1 MGKSKEQ
8 VSPLT
13 NLTDLDE
20 QDISLLMKQAKQGV
34 SFQAFK
40 QMVEN
45 TPFSEKEWA
54 QFLHLSERTLQRYGK
69 AKMRFDPLRS
79 EKILEVAL
87 LLKKGIEVFGDKN
100 RFYEWLKTANTALEA
115 VKPKDLL
122 DNTFGIN
129 HVKDELTKIEHGIL
143 A

>member
-1 MGKSKEQ
+1 MEKSQEQ
-8 VSPLT
+8 ASQFT
-13 NLTDLDE
+13 NFTDLNE
-20 QDISLLMKQAKQGV
+20 QDISRLMKQVKQGV
-34 SFQAFK
+34 SFHAFK

-45 TPFSEKEWA
+45 SPFSEKEWA
-54 QFLHLSERTLQRYGK
+54 QFLHVSERTLQRYGK
-69 AKMRFDPLRS
+69 MKKRFDPLYS

-87 LLKKGIEVFGDKN
+87 LLKKGIEVFGDKS
-100 RFYEWLKTANTALEA
+100 RFYDWLKTPNTALEA
-115 VKPKDLL
+115 AKPKDLL

>member
-1 MGKSKEQ
+1 MGKSKKQ

-13 NLTDLDE
+13 NLTELDE

-40 QMVEN
+40 QMVEI

-69 AKMRFDPLRS
+69 AKTRFDPLRS

-87 LLKKGIEVFGDKN
+87 LLKKGIEVFGDKG

-115 VKPKDLL
+115 VKPKELL